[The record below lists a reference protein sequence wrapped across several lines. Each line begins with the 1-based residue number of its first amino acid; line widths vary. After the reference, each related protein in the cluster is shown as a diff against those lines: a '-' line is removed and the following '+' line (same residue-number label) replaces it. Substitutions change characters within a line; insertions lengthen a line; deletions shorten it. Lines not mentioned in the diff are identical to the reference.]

1 MAFPWDMAQLQ
12 PRPQRQQRPEQAV
25 GSDDRL
31 GASLRR
37 RSDDNVA
44 LGAAAQPYDAE
55 MEFYFGK
62 EEYERRRARSSG
74 GARKS
79 AGCEQRQPERERAVA
94 SQHPQPRQSQPEQ
107 PRRPKKDA
115 PKQPRRRPA
124 SARAAAG
131 AVELY
136 SALSARRVRSMI
148 PEELR
153 AASRQHGLPTTGS
166 ASEMRGRLMKLLP
179 ARPASAA
186 ETKGNPGYRPSR
198 QHLAAADD
206 AHARGGRAASAASLR
221 LSRGVKVAQLALQ
234 DVRSGASTTLDWL
247 RDGRIAVLLFWATG
261 IGGGTDP
268 KADKWSGS
276 AVPHDP

>member
-1 MAFPWDMAQLQ
+1 M
-12 PRPQRQQRPEQAV
+12 
-25 GSDDRL
+25 
-31 GASLRR
+31 
-37 RSDDNVA
+37 A
-44 LGAAAQPYDAE
+44 LGAAAQVYDAE

-62 EEYERRRARSSG
+62 EEYERRRARSSDPRG
-74 GARKS
+74 GGAGARKS
-79 AGCEQRQPERERAVA
+79 AGCEQRQPERRERAVA
-94 SQHPQPRQSQPEQ
+94 SQQRKPAAAA
-107 PRRPKKDA
+107 RPKKKDA

-131 AVELY
+131 ADELY

-261 IGGGTDP
+261 VGGGTDP